1 MIKSSMGVLP
11 DLILAS
17 QSPRRKE
24 LLGQTGLDFQIIIR
38 PTDEVHDAEM
48 TPDALCLLNARLKAT
63 VVFEEFP
70 DCTVIGADTLVFIDG
85 IPLGKPRDIDEAR
98 AMLRQLSGRE
108 HIVCTGVALMSP
120 LSIGSE
126 SFAEMTKVCFKP
138 LDEETI
144 EAYLNAVPVLDK
156 AGAYAFQD
164 HGDMIIDHIV
174 GYASNV
180 IGLPLETLSK
190 YLHKRGYQITPFSE
204 SCP

>member
-1 MIKSSMGVLP
+1 MGVLP

-48 TPDALCLLNARLKAT
+48 TPDALCLLNARLKAA

-70 DCTVIGADTLVFIDG
+70 NCTVIGADTLVFIDG

>member
-1 MIKSSMGVLP
+1 MGVLP

-48 TPDALCLLNARLKAT
+48 TPDALCLLNARLKAA